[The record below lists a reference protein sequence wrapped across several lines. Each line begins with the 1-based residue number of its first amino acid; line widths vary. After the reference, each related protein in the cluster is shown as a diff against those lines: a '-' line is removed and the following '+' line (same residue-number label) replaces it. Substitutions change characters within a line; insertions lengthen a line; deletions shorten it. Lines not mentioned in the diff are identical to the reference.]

1 GTTVLALLAVSAN
14 GTTQMLAGT
23 SGNGVLR
30 WSGSAWQLD
39 GLAGSEVVALS
50 SWNATVY
57 AGTNHKVWE
66 YTFVAPPTPTP
77 TSTVTATPTPTITPT
92 PGLRSFVLRNEP
104 FGEINPGEEI
114 TYQISYHNGS
124 AALSAF
130 EITNVIPNDVQLVPG
145 SISNGGS
152 STGIQ
157 PGDTVRWAL
166 GTLATNATGTV
177 SYRVQRPGNTPTRTS
192 TATPTFH
199 SPQAGPGSVEFDPA
213 ASYTV
218 VVITNDGAMA
228 TWTVNNIPDQTNTVS
243 NPSRRVYLPLLL
255 R

>member
-57 AGTNHKVWE
+57 AGTNHKVSE
-66 YTFVAPPTPTP
+66 YTHL
-77 TSTVTATPTPTITPT
+77 PT
-92 PGLRSFVLRNEP
+92 PGLQSFVLRNEP
-104 FGEINPGEEI
+104 SGEINPGEEI

-124 AALSAF
+124 VALSAF

-145 SISNGGS
+145 SISNSGT

-177 SYRVQRPGNTPTRTS
+177 SYRVQRPGNTLTRTS

-213 ASYTV
+213 AGNAAI
-218 VVITNDGAMA
+218 VINVDAAA
-228 TWTVNNIPDQTNTVS
+228 TWTVNGVVGQTMSNTVV
-243 NPSRRVYLPLLL
+243 NPSWRFYLPLLL